1 MDACTAPA
9 QHDEHDEHEHAHEQ
23 LLLLHHSSTQISSG
37 RRQRICTT
45 SSSASSGLDSE
56 PSPTLPHQQQHQDLG
71 IGRPSNTQFDSLHDL
86 LQQAGTIS
94 TSILNTN
101 ATTHSTRP
109 GIPQSS
115 SDPILLSGIPTV
127 TINPSSPP
135 LASEEHRLKT
145 ASKDGPR
152 LTAAASHRPA
162 LRKRASRTSHALW
175 TGSLAYRRSHT
186 LAARQSPAITQ
197 EEQEASSALGLER
210 PSPRRLHTVGPAPLA
225 SSSRNSRPRPSLQAA
240 FASSP
245 TKSKPSLPS
254 TTAQS
259 PTGEDVSARRAEFD
273 AQYQSH
279 RRMRS
284 NGTDDGEHGPS
295 DGIDTHAPSSTT
307 SSVILMAHPALPI
320 LSAAPAVAL
329 RHEACLIPAG
339 ATLSSTAPGA
349 PSSATAAFTEE
360 PQSYTDGQPS
370 SNTSA
375 TVNAA
380 RPGLGRMRSVDLLRD
395 ALDAMLRIRESECE
409 AVLPALAAVD
419 EVGYATT
426 TEQQQQQQEPQ
437 EAEAQDN
444 DERVWNRGSRDRT
457 TSSSGT
463 LLSVTHSLSGTGEG
477 TGIPCSPS
485 LPKLF
490 LSSPRGITGPQPI
503 GLESILDPPSEG
515 AEDGSM
521 IEPGSSVASQQLGLG
536 FSFFSLFGRG
546 RTRSAGGSS
555 VSSSSA
561 ASTAIAVAPVMKQHQ
576 QQRGAAMPPPPE
588 IVIGS
593 PLPRSTKGKHRG
605 IGMISSESIEAEL
618 DRMLAG
624 AGAGAGASAGM
635 APTSPPRR
643 SQRSVPPGRPLAA
656 VPLPGPMVRRSS
668 TDSLEVIKPL
678 RVRRRRRGRAGGDGP
693 ASTST
698 STHASASG
706 GSSSSSSSSSTASIK
721 TIASADEGEE
731 DADETLRGRSPSR
744 RSPSSSSSSSS
755 SGGMSPSQLD
765 RIESALRGSAGTLS
779 GARKVSA
786 LRNDVQ
792 SMRVAREVPVCSS
805 APVGKGGQHSGS
817 ESSSGSGSS
826 SGKSQEGPEQDE
838 EETIIKQA
846 DEEIDNPFI
855 VKDAAAPVAVS
866 VVAPSPPPASSI
878 GVSFDVSPDS
888 TSAKAPTFS
897 ASTSS
902 ERAPAPQPASSN
914 ASTHADS
921 PDSPVRRFLASLV
934 ELETP
939 GRPFQGRGAAGG
951 ADEEEEGEGEEDV
964 LGPLVPPSGAAAGA
978 AASGPARGV
987 LSERSA
993 QENLDGTKSSSAR
1006 GKAGCTKPQA
1016 SAGGATASP
1025 KDQQENQV
1033 VAASC
1038 SHLSDPPLGAKPAN
1052 AQAATAAAARP
1063 RSRRKTILTIS
1074 HSDVRRRPVSIT
1086 TTTTTTSSSSQP
1098 QPSTAAASSSSSSF
1112 RASTPPTHAA
1122 EAAAAVP
1129 NLADLLDSTGRMRPH
1144 VVLVA
1149 EQNGASESPTSAML
1163 AQRGARRSLRASG
1176 AGAGGGGGRGRAL
1189 RNAASQPVLGGRG
1202 SGAAAAAAAA
1212 AGLR

>member
-1 MDACTAPA
+1 
-9 QHDEHDEHEHAHEQ
+9 
-23 LLLLHHSSTQISSG
+23 
-37 RRQRICTT
+37 
-45 SSSASSGLDSE
+45 
-56 PSPTLPHQQQHQDLG
+56 
-71 IGRPSNTQFDSLHDL
+71 
-86 LQQAGTIS
+86 
-94 TSILNTN
+94 
-101 ATTHSTRP
+101 
-109 GIPQSS
+109 
-115 SDPILLSGIPTV
+115 
-127 TINPSSPP
+127 
-135 LASEEHRLKT
+135 
-145 ASKDGPR
+145 
-152 LTAAASHRPA
+152 
-162 LRKRASRTSHALW
+162 
-175 TGSLAYRRSHT
+175 
-186 LAARQSPAITQ
+186 
-197 EEQEASSALGLER
+197 
-210 PSPRRLHTVGPAPLA
+210 
-225 SSSRNSRPRPSLQAA
+225 
-240 FASSP
+240 
-245 TKSKPSLPS
+245 
-254 TTAQS
+254 
-259 PTGEDVSARRAEFD
+259 
-273 AQYQSH
+273 
-279 RRMRS
+279 MRS

-295 DGIDTHAPSSTT
+295 DGIDTHTPSSTT

-339 ATLSSTAPGA
+339 ATLSFTAPGA

-360 PQSYTDGQPS
+360 PQSYIDGQSS

-426 TEQQQQQQEPQ
+426 TEQQQQQQQQPQ

-546 RTRSAGGSS
+546 RTKSAGGSS

-593 PLPRSTKGKHRG
+593 PLPRSAKGKHRG

-618 DRMLAG
+618 DRML

-805 APVGKGGQHSGS
+805 ASVGTGGQHSGS
-817 ESSSGSGSS
+817 ESSSGSGSGS
-826 SGKSQEGPEQDE
+826 FKSQEGPDEEE

-866 VVAPSPPPASSI
+866 VVAPSPPHASSI
-878 GVSFDVSPDS
+878 GASFDVSPDP

-902 ERAPAPQPASSN
+902 ERAPAPQPASPN
-914 ASTHADS
+914 ASTDADS

-978 AASGPARGV
+978 TATGPARGV

-993 QENLDGTKSSSAR
+993 QENLDGATSVR
-1006 GKAGCTKPQA
+1006 GKAGCAKPQA
-1016 SAGGATASP
+1016 SAGRATASSS

-1086 TTTTTTSSSSQP
+1086 TTTSTTTSSSQP

-1122 EAAAAVP
+1122 EAAAAAAAAVP